1 MMWVE
6 NLYHKGTILCPG
18 NYKQFEMNKRGLGIG
33 LHIVSRAAFLV
44 LQKFVRCRQLLLI
57 SISLKK
63 LQPK

>member
-1 MMWVE
+1 MQVPPRTLVFEGQDW
-6 NLYHKGTILCPG
+6 GTC
-18 NYKQFEMNKRGLGIG
+18 KSFEMNKRGLGIG

-63 LQPK
+63 L